1 VILLCRTL
9 EARRAYDL
17 GFANEVV
24 PVGEQVQAA
33 VRMAQDLAKMSPRVL
48 QTLKRFINNEVL
60 TRGPSEQMARTMRHL
75 KAIEDSYDA
84 KEGMNAF
91 KEKRAPVY
99 LNK

>member
-1 VILLCRTL
+1 
-9 EARRAYDL
+9 
-17 GFANEVV
+17 
-24 PVGEQVQAA
+24 
-33 VRMAQDLAKMSPRVL
+33 
-48 QTLKRFINNEVL
+48 
-60 TRGPSEQMARTMRHL
+60 MARTMRHL